1 MAAPPA
7 LPSIALADASRETLR
22 MADAIELMLKTLKK
36 AIGLNDRKLLG
47 EIERLDN
54 VVDRLHNAIK
64 LYLIE
69 IGNEEGLED
78 EDRRRCWEILDF
90 VINLEHA
97 GDILDKSLRAIVA
110 KKIKYQ
116 LSFSEEGQAEINDML
131 DRVLR
136 DLRLALGVF
145 MNGDE
150 RKARELLAEKVHM
163 RDFERRVTENHLRRL
178 HDRRPES
185 LETSGLHLDIARDL
199 KRIASH
205 FVSVAYPI
213 LEEKGVLLRTRVVD

>member
-1 MAAPPA
+1 MHRNWKDRFDSGNARSPKTKTRRGTRAT
-7 LPSIALADASRETLR
+7 SAS
-22 MADAIELMLKTLKK
+22 
-36 AIGLNDRKLLG
+36 
-47 EIERLDN
+47 
-54 VVDRLHNAIK
+54 
-64 LYLIE
+64 
-69 IGNEEGLED
+69 
-78 EDRRRCWEILDF
+78 
-90 VINLEHA
+90 
-97 GDILDKSLRAIVA
+97 S
-110 KKIKYQ
+110 
-116 LSFSEEGQAEINDML
+116 
-131 DRVLR
+131 
-136 DLRLALGVF
+136 
-145 MNGDE
+145 GDE